1 MKKKNMNAWGYT
13 LVKPIVKLLFYI
25 LYRPT
30 IKGRENIPKK
40 GPFVLAGNHTKW
52 LDSLMLVSV
61 TPKNQVHFLAKEE
74 LWHGKGWIVV
84 KAMGC
89 IPVNRKIHDKDAL
102 IKAYEYLNNG
112 SSIGIFPEGTINR
125 TDDIIMPFKFGAVKM
140 CKETNATLV
149 PFVITGKYKLFK
161 KGVTIEF
168 LKPRK
173 VTEDLEFENEKL
185 MNDVKEKLED
195 YFLITGEKKVDRKRG
210 KKNGKK

>member
-1 MKKKNMNAWGYT
+1 MKKKNMNAFGYT
-13 LVKPIVKLLFYI
+13 IVKPIVKFLFYT
-25 LYRPT
+25 LFRPT
-30 IKGRENIPKK
+30 VIGKENIPKD
-40 GPFVLAGNHTKW
+40 GPYVLAGNHTKW
-52 LDSLMLVSV
+52 LDPVMLVSV
-61 TPKNQVHFLAKEE
+61 APRNQVHFLAKEE
-74 LWHGKGWIVV
+74 MWHSMGWIVV

-112 SSIGIFPEGTINR
+112 SCIGIFPEGTINR

-173 VTEDLEFENEKL
+173 VSQDLEFENEKL
-185 MNDVKEKLED
+185 MDAVSEKLED
-195 YFLITGEKKVDRKRG
+195 YFLITGEKKVKKRG
-210 KKNGKK
+210 SKNGKK

>member
-1 MKKKNMNAWGYT
+1 MNAWGYT
-13 LVKPIVKLLFYI
+13 LVKPIVKVLFYT
-25 LYRPT
+25 LFRPT

-52 LDSLMLVSV
+52 LDSVMLVSV

-140 CKETNATLV
+140 CKETDATLV

-173 VTEDLEFENEKL
+173 VTGDLEIENEKL
-185 MNDVKEKLED
+185 MSDVKEKLED
-195 YFLITGEKKVDRKRG
+195 YFLVTGEKKVSRKRG

>member
-13 LVKPIVKLLFYI
+13 LVKPIVKVLFYT
-25 LYRPT
+25 LFRPT

-52 LDSLMLVSV
+52 LDSVMLVSV

-89 IPVNRKIHDKDAL
+89 IPVNRKVHDKDAL

-140 CKETNATLV
+140 CKETDATLV

-173 VTEDLEFENEKL
+173 VTGDLEIENEKL
-185 MNDVKEKLED
+185 MSDVKEKLED
-195 YFLITGEKKVDRKRG
+195 YFLVTGEKKVSRKRG

>member
-1 MKKKNMNAWGYT
+1 MNAWGYT
-13 LVKPIVKLLFYI
+13 IVKPIVKALFYI
-25 LYRPT
+25 LFRPKV
-30 IKGRENIPKK
+30 IGKENILKK
-40 GPFVLAGNHTKW
+40 GTYVLDGNHTKW
-52 LDSLMLVSV
+52 LDSVMLFSV
-61 TPKNQVHFLAKEE
+61 APRNQVHFLAKEE

-112 SSIGIFPEGTINR
+112 NCIGIFPEGTINR

-140 CKETNATLV
+140 CKETNADLI

-161 KGVTIEF
+161 RGITIEF

-173 VTEDLEFENEKL
+173 VSQDLELENEKL
-185 MNDVKEKLED
+185 MDAVSEKLED
-195 YFLITGEKKVDRKRG
+195 YFLITGEKKVTKKRG

>member
-13 LVKPIVKLLFYI
+13 IVKPIVKALFYI
-25 LYRPT
+25 LFRPKV
-30 IKGRENIPKK
+30 IGKENIPKN
-40 GPFVLAGNHTKW
+40 GPYVLAGNHTKW
-52 LDSLMLVSV
+52 LDSVMLVSV
-61 TPKNQVHFLAKEE
+61 APRNQVHFLAKEE

-89 IPVNRKIHDKDAL
+89 IPVNRKIHDKDVL

-112 SSIGIFPEGTINR
+112 SCIGIFPEGTINR

-140 CKETNATLV
+140 CKETNADLI

-161 KGVTIEF
+161 RGITIEF

-173 VTEDLEFENEKL
+173 VSQDLELENEKL
-185 MNDVKEKLED
+185 MDAVSEKLED
-195 YFLITGEKKVDRKRG
+195 YFLITGEKRVTKKRG
-210 KKNGKK
+210 KKNDKK

>member
-13 LVKPIVKLLFYI
+13 LVKPIVKLLFYT

-30 IKGRENIPKK
+30 IKGRENIPKN

-52 LDSLMLVSV
+52 LDSVMLVSV

-112 SSIGIFPEGTINR
+112 SCIGIFPEGTINR
-125 TDDIIMPFKFGAVKM
+125 TDDIIMPFKFGTVKM
-140 CKETNATLV
+140 CKETDATLV

-173 VTEDLEFENEKL
+173 VTSDLELENEKL
-185 MNDVKEKLED
+185 MSDVKEKLED
-195 YFLITGEKKVDRKRG
+195 YFLITGEKKVDMKRG